1 MWTYMNTGSS
11 ATASTVT
18 VYRHDNAVSTS
29 HLATG
34 TLSIPVPGLCAIL
47 ATSQNCLIVS
57 QGNAQVLYTLGQ
69 SSDGAITFSSTDV
82 TFPASLSPTRVA
94 WRVNDDCSRF
104 TVDTYIFALFGGS
117 FTLVANNFNSFAW
130 IALDRSFTYA
140 VLLGAIWKYDS
151 SINSFRSNYSTL
163 SSDFTAG
170 TTIQSY
176 GSRVVVSRM
185 SASSALL
192 NAFIDSGSAL
202 ALLPA
207 ISLSGFTSTPKIALS
222 PQLAMASIYGA
233 SNSAAITKL
242 YFIDYAERS
251 LDELE
256 FPEEAVFDPSSLHVV
271 LEESWM
277 YIRQLA
283 SANQAAGDNE

>member
-1 MWTYMNTGSS
+1 
-11 ATASTVT
+11 
-18 VYRHDNAVSTS
+18 
-29 HLATG
+29 
-34 TLSIPVPGLCAIL
+34 
-47 ATSQNCLIVS
+47 
-57 QGNAQVLYTLGQ
+57 
-69 SSDGAITFSSTDV
+69 
-82 TFPASLSPTRVA
+82 
-94 WRVNDDCSRF
+94 
-104 TVDTYIFALFGGS
+104 VDTYIFALFGGS

-151 SINSFRSNYSTL
+151 SINSFRSNYSRL

-192 NAFIDSGSAL
+192 SAFIDSGSAL